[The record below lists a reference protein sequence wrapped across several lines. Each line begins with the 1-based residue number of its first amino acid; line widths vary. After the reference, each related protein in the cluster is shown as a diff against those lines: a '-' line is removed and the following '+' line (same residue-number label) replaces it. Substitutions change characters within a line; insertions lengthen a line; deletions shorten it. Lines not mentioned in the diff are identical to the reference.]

1 MCMYKTVYTV
11 YAYQYT
17 WKVTVKDF
25 IISKI
30 TGLQLKALLK
40 MCFFTGFFRGNFN
53 LLETPSYRNSLIMAM
68 TKYCNIKTRDVLV
81 IKLFKYDV
89 NKF

>member
-1 MCMYKTVYTV
+1 MYKTVYTV

-53 LLETPSYRNSLIMAM
+53 LLETPSYENSLIMAM
-68 TKYCNIKTRDVLV
+68 TYIVILKTRDVLV

>member
-30 TGLQLKALLK
+30 TGLQLKVLLK
-40 MCFFTGFFRGNFN
+40 IYFFTDIFRGNFN
-53 LLETPSYRNSLIMAM
+53 LLETPSYGNSLIMAM
-68 TKYCNIKTRDVLV
+68 TKYCNIK
-81 IKLFKYDV
+81 
-89 NKF
+89 NKRRVGYQVV